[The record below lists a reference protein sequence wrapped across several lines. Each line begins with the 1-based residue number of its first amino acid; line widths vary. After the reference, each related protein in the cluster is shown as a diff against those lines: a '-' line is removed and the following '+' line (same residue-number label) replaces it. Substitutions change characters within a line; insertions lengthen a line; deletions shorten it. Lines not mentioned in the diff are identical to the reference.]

1 MTEFIT
7 GEKERARLALE
18 AARAVLN
25 IDPNSAANRTF
36 YAAFHAFTAFF
47 ASRGQTFTRHATL
60 RNAIHRD
67 LILTG
72 ELPTSIGKDFDFLM
86 DMRDSGDYG
95 GLIHVSLSDAQAAI
109 ETADRILSTVIP
121 LC

>member
-25 IDPNSAANRTF
+25 IDTNSAANRTF

>member
-95 GLIHVSLSDAQAAI
+95 A
-109 ETADRILSTVIP
+109 
-121 LC
+121 

>member
-1 MTEFIT
+1 MTEFII

>member
-1 MTEFIT
+1 MLPST
-7 GEKERARLALE
+7 LSLLSLL
-18 AARAVLN
+18 RAVKRL
-25 IDPNSAANRTF
+25 PGMQR
-36 YAAFHAFTAFF
+36 Y
-47 ASRGQTFTRHATL
+47 

>member
-1 MTEFIT
+1 MTEFIA
-7 GEKERARLALE
+7 GEKERSRLALE
-18 AARAVLN
+18 AARVVVN
-25 IDPNSAANRTF
+25 IDPNSAANR
-36 YAAFHAFTAFF
+36 
-47 ASRGQTFTRHATL
+47 
-60 RNAIHRD
+60 

-109 ETADRILSTVIP
+109 ETADRILSTIIP

>member
-95 GLIHVSLSDAQAAI
+95 GLIHVSLLDAQAAI